1 MVKTGCFRLRFSPRN
16 QCIEYIWILGYNSGY
31 LNLDLY
37 AGFVTMSKIN
47 LDSPSIC
54 HQFVTGE
61 IPEIGEK
68 NRLENLQPR
77 KWWKISSLLYLFLM
91 QKRRSW
97 IEPTYNQVCCIY
109 HYISYFLIRM
119 NHLVWLKT
127 ILVTFLK
134 AMKARFARIYIYIDI
149 GQTLAR
155 PIPIFQ
161 GQRAQGEDA

>member
-54 HQFVTGE
+54 HQSTGAN
-61 IPEIGEK
+61 PRDRRKKSPGK
-68 NRLENLQPR
+68 SPASKMVENLQPFVP
-77 KWWKISSLLYLFLM
+77 FLM

-134 AMKARFARIYIYIDI
+134 AMKARFARGLSVCRLDI
-149 GQTLAR
+149 LGGYPMAKLW
-155 PIPIFQ
+155 
-161 GQRAQGEDA
+161 

>member
-77 KWWKISSLLYLFLM
+77 KWWKNLQPFVPFFDAEKALM
-91 QKRRSW
+91 NWAHLQ
-97 IEPTYNQVCCIY
+97 PGVL
-109 HYISYFLIRM
+109 YISLY
-119 NHLVWLKT
+119 
-127 ILVTFLK
+127 ILLPNQNEPPCMAQDYLGHFFESDESEICT
-134 AMKARFARIYIYIDI
+134 YIYIDI